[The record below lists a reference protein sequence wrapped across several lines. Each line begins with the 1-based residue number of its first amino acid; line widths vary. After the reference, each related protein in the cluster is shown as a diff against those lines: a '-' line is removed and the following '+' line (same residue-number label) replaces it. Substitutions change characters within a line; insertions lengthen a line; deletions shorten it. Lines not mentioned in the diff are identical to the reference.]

1 MIRLITCIR
10 KKEGMSPDQ
19 FRKHWSDSQFLDCFD
34 RLVSMLKP
42 VRHSRNLTLQVPAN
56 ERLMKFRGSA
66 EPYDAIVEWWWHSAA
81 DLAGSLETAEAQ
93 AALLELQAYQG
104 LFIDFESSPSFFTEA

>member
-10 KKEGMSPDQ
+10 KKEGMSQDQ
-19 FRKHWSDSQFLDCFD
+19 FRKHWSDPQFLDCFD
-34 RLVSMLKP
+34 RLASILKP
-42 VRHSRNLTLQVPAN
+42 MRHSRSLTLQIPVN
-56 ERLMKFRGSA
+56 ETLMKSRGSDQ
-66 EPYDAIVEWWWHSAA
+66 PYDAIVEWWWHSAG
-81 DLAGSLETAEAQ
+81 DLGGALDTAEAQ